1 MTLTTGTRQLPN
13 SVSRKDSRQRQHQSL
28 IVFKHPHLE
37 TVRAYA
43 WHALH
48 GTIEA
53 PEAINPEITVWGSPE
68 ERRVSA
74 TRSLP

>member
-1 MTLTTGTRQLPN
+1 MTLSTGIRQLRN

-28 IVFKHPHLE
+28 LVLGHPHLE

-43 WHALH
+43 WYALH

-53 PEAINPEITVWGSPE
+53 PEAINPETTVWGSHE
-68 ERRVSA
+68 ELRVSA